1 MVMKEGRRGIV
12 EAVVRVYTVDTL
24 VLSQHC
30 VGLTTWPLYGAKD
43 PTPVCLMFLPTEHLP
58 STSSST
64 GYQLSPH
71 LLPLLQ

>member
-24 VLSQHC
+24 VLSQQC

-43 PTPVCLMFLPTEHLP
+43 PPPVCLIFLPTEHLP
-58 STSSST
+58 ST